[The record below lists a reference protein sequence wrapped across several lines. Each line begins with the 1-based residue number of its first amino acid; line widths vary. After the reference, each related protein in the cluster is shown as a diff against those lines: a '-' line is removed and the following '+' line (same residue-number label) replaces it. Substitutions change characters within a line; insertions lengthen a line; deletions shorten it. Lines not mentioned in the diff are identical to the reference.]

1 MKYAWISKQE
11 GLYPVILLCRVLSVS
26 RSGYYDWQKRL
37 PSEQQKRRETIRQA
51 ASDSYQGSGGV
62 YGYRKVHEDVIEAVG
77 FYCCPETVRRVLA
90 AEGMKSQTV
99 RKHRY
104 PKTKRDDSFAPN
116 LLSRDFTASAP
127 NQKWV
132 SDITYIPTGEGWL
145 YLAIVQ
151 DIFSRKI
158 VGWSMSNRVDADL
171 ACNALDMAINNRSPT
186 GEVLFHSDRGSQ
198 YTSSSFSSALHRHG
212 CVTSMSRRGNCWD
225 NAVAENFFS
234 KLKRERVNRTIYK
247 TREQARQDI
256 FIYLEIFYNRKRR
269 HAGIGYVSPERYEQE
284 FYRKPKLAA

>member
-1 MKYAWISKQE
+1 
-11 GLYPVILLCRVLSVS
+11 LSVS

-37 PSEQQKRRETIRQA
+37 PSKQEKRREQIRQA
-51 ASDSYQGSGGV
+51 ACASYKESDSV
-62 YGYRKVHEDVIEAVG
+62 YGYRKVYKDVIEAVD

-90 AEGMKSQTV
+90 AEGMKSHTV

-104 PKTKRDDSFAPN
+104 PRTYRDEHFAPN
-116 LLSRDFTASAP
+116 LLSRDFTADAP
-127 NQKWV
+127 NKKWV

-158 VGWSMSNRVDADL
+158 VGWSMSSRVDAEL
-171 ACNALDMAINNRSPT
+171 VGNALDMAINNRRPV
-186 GEVLFHSDRGSQ
+186 GELLFHSDRGSQ
-198 YTSSSFSSALHRHG
+198 YTSYFFSSALHKHG
-212 CVTSMSRRGNCWD
+212 CVSSMSRRGNCWD

-234 KLKRERVNRTIYK
+234 KLKRERVNRSIYK

-269 HAGIGYVSPERYEQE
+269 HAGIGYVSPERYEQDY
-284 FYRKPKLAA
+284 YRKLQLAA